1 MLGCECRTAKLR
13 KCVMTDM
20 LLMCRLSCPVMSVSP
35 FHTCHTGNICGLLM
49 LQNQKMTTQHLN
61 AHPAAQYRRCR
72 QHMGSGVLTD
82 LQACCL
88 LSIILARHTLGL
100 LESIHFWLGS
110 LEHYLEMSVMVH
122 YMHVIW
128 IGSQNTTNPAALVA
142 PAPVCTAAQLVTSFE
157 IKKWVRSIFH
167 I

>member
-1 MLGCECRTAKLR
+1 MQNSKTKEVYNDWHAVDVSSVLPSHVCLSFSHMSYR
-13 KCVMTDM
+13 KH
-20 LLMCRLSCPVMSVSP
+20 LWLAHASES
-35 FHTCHTGNICGLLM
+35 
-49 LQNQKMTTQHLN
+49 KMTTQHLN

-88 LSIILARHTLGL
+88 LSVILARHTLGL

-122 YMHVIW
+122 YMHVTW

-157 IKKWVRSIFH
+157 VKKWASEIHFPY
-167 I
+167 ITS